1 MFSVITILIAL
12 FCLPATSSA
21 EITKIVIEKREPFAN
36 GHEFGVT
43 GAYEKL
49 IGKAYGEV
57 NPDTKHNKGIVNLKR
72 APRNERG
79 RVEYSMDILML
90 KPIDMKRGNQTIFY
104 DVVNRGNQAL
114 RVNYGAERS
123 NNPTTLAH
131 AGDGF
136 MMRQGYTLV
145 WSGWQGDVLPG
156 GGRLTTSFP
165 VAKNPDGSPIRRVIT
180 TEFVFQ
186 KPAFSVPLSFDRE
199 SLDVKPYP
207 AVEENMAKAKLYR
220 RAGNPRRARADP

>member
-1 MFSVITILIAL
+1 MFSVITILLAL

-90 KPIDMKRGNQTIFY
+90 
-104 DVVNRGNQAL
+104 NRGNQAL

-156 GGRLTTSFP
+156 GSRLTTSFP

-186 KPAFSVPLSFDRE
+186 KPAFSVPLSFDRG
-199 SLDVKPYP
+199 SLDVKLYP
-207 AVEENMAKAKLYR
+207 AVEESMAKAKLYR
-220 RAGNPRRARADP
+220 RAGTHATRDLVPSD